1 MPISNM
7 ARSQR
12 AEVVLIIALLMLMSI
27 PYSPVVADE
36 DGACCP
42 SDDFDLF
49 LLGSA
54 DDGTLSPFESQLDE
68 KFEKLVTPSI
78 QGLVEIG
85 TWEITWGLQ
94 GDYPD
99 STWEFRIPYEVE
111 SAAGIQ
117 VNATI
122 GVNIGSTYFEG
133 DAGAGLFLT
142 NEGEVVIPIDVLAGE
157 VRSGDKI
164 KLTFSVR
171 SLSFSSP
178 GDEAGIRFVWGTDD
192 FRGRIS
198 MKLPLVSIDMKEPRV
213 NLSLIHI

>member
-1 MPISNM
+1 MQAP
-7 ARSQR
+7 QR
-12 AEVVLIIALLMLMSI
+12 GGAVLIVALLMLVIM
-27 PYSPVVADE
+27 PYSPVAAEE
-36 DGACCP
+36 DGACCI
-42 SDDFDLF
+42 SQDFDLF
-49 LLGSA
+49 LTGSA
-54 DDGTLSPFESQLDE
+54 DEGSLSPFDYDLDE
-68 KFEKLVTPSI
+68 KFEQFVTPSI

-85 TWEITWGLQ
+85 TWETDWGLQ

-111 SAAGIQ
+111 AAAGIQ
-117 VNATI
+117 INATL

-142 NEGEVVIPIDVLAGE
+142 NEGEVVITVDVLAGE

-178 GDEAGIRFVWGTDD
+178 GDDAGIRFIW
-192 FRGRIS
+192 
-198 MKLPLVSIDMKEPRV
+198 
-213 NLSLIHI
+213 